1 MNSKTTSPT
10 LDDPKAHRP
19 SEPLVAANE
28 NFSGALVSPPG
39 NGAADFRHR
48 LGKEFEFTNFIAKPN
63 SQEFFTLGRLNG
75 STNRKPEGALVPE
88 KHAVIAERIKI
99 EEAGGEWKR
108 YDEVGLTPQDMM
120 ALINEGT
127 QTPPPDLSRQIDL
140 WWKERE
146 SDPLWRKLGH
156 HSEVAPTP
164 QAEYD
169 MQQHRRKIQQIVDE
183 LQISEREIPRLLRFD
198 NFSRSTVYVRDYAAI
213 PRTLR
218 RLFKMEPDCICTPSN
233 RDELVQFVQYA
244 AKHKIPLTPRGRGT
258 WALGGALATK
268 GGLILDLANF
278 EKTIEIDPTNKL
290 ATVSCAVDFQS
301 LEEDLQHYGLI
312 LLVRPSNKYAN
323 IGGFCSVGDPGKG
336 GAGLFAFSSGHL
348 GNVVEKLEV
357 VTGTGEVK
365 ALSKADPELENF
377 LGTNGRNG
385 IIAKITLRVGEARRV
400 KGEGREASAFPVAVS
415 FSSFR
420 HVLNFAKKLRD
431 EVSAH
436 DVTFRPL
443 HVEAFSAPY
452 LKALHVADAATPVLH
467 TENGLPTRDS
477 LLVAFSNA
485 QECRE
490 FEEYALKLGNGAIVD
505 HHGGHVLWEE
515 RFQPLKLRRRG
526 DLLTSELMLPL
537 ECAADYLDEVVPLA
551 EKLGVQL
558 LPICYIM
565 DNGEALVIPQFLTDR
580 RKRLQYYR
588 HFSLVPV
595 LARRAIK
602 KYGGRPYGF
611 GLWMAGLFK
620 LAMGKSASRKLQVA
634 KGKYDPHGVLNPG
647 KLTEIRSRFFN
658 LAGYLLLNRF
668 SVAAL
673 DVALRAQSIFGK
685 LGFVRNNVLKTET
698 PGYEREKFDAMHRC
712 IKCSACFVCPLA
724 QVWQKSG
731 DPKLQRDAIYITPRF
746 KMEYMQR
753 HIFEGKKLTQDDVD
767 RFALCLRCGIA
778 EREHVC
784 PISDMLLEVKPAG
797 ENKLVQ
803 IQRPYESSPCKKEF
817 STYDAF
823 EDLLRKEGYDVDG
836 AIKRYTDILK
846 THPGVSRAMQDVLG
860 KYRVPKNGDLVVLK
874 PKTDFAVYKVD
885 VDQDKCINCGKC
897 GDEHT
902 TSQRGFWDPRH
913 PRQMVSL
920 DDLIRELDGKIPLAW
935 FRDLGGPIPDFLK
948 TQGVA
953 HKGYLQLPP
962 PNTLD
967 LGHHH
972 CNGCLYCVIEC
983 PVDAIRVHINPYF
996 ENLGG
1001 RDFSRDDVR
1010 RINEE
1015 SRNGDVPTSG
1025 TGSTG
1030 LFGGKGFDRYMF
1042 DFSVIVRPTRDGI
1055 REAIDINV
1063 NLGRKPLFHLF
1074 ANTFVVDPFVVDP
1087 FVVDPSGSAPKGATT
1102 KVHFH
1107 HDERLNG
1114 QDNSS
1119 RMALGRELES
1129 SRSTG
1134 RTSQHVTTGFP
1145 TIDLATPLV
1154 LEYPS
1159 AAAASPEKLAGVFAR
1174 AASREKTLCLMTLPE
1189 FAANY
1194 EKVKYFAANIG
1205 IKISANDIPIFEHLH
1220 QAINAAE
1227 VLATLQK
1234 IPLVLLREDVAPV
1247 DFDAYETKL
1256 TLLRETFSPDVHL
1269 GVWLHVP
1276 AGLDRQEIINKTLE
1290 LARAGVG
1297 IIYLKCEWNEE
1308 SGYYDS
1314 ADVLPEVYDHLY
1326 KNAAHSQVTLLA
1338 NGIKSPADLGVAL
1351 MLGATAGVID
1361 RAAVVAMNH
1370 EFPMLEKDGHS
1381 LPDFDED
1388 AGLQRVQNLFKSWH
1402 KQIREVLGAFGVR
1415 DIRRTVGERGRL
1427 IDLRERAK
1435 IMQSIVADEALRE
1448 KSKKENKTKIQED
1461 GELARRHSWKYS
1473 ELEKLI
1479 QPVAAP
1485 NYNLLGDR
1493 KESLASMLSARGDRR
1508 WTAEVLAGTWEIASG
1523 VTPSSRAAQTGKDFG
1538 AGSFDSM
1545 SFAPVNFGGK
1555 PMPLAQA
1562 VTALEQRLQNGDEK
1576 LRAELDSISTS
1587 SGIVARHQRPGAS
1600 PAVNHFPIDGA
1611 DMSLGSIG
1619 WKLTLARYISG
1630 MILKRY
1636 VGTGEGGYP
1645 LEKAERLYPHF
1656 PNLDHATVRWLC
1668 RQLEAWVATQTATGY
1683 FGVSEDT
1690 IKRAR
1695 KLVLKFAQGAKPG
1708 LGGHILG
1715 PKVTLQVEDMR
1726 GVIAG
1731 ISVFSPFPFHDV
1743 YSIEDVTKM
1752 IEWLRTVNPDAIICV
1767 KISTPVD
1774 VYHVALGLVTA
1785 GADEIQIDA
1794 TAGGTGAAPDIARN
1808 RIAMPLEFAMADVHK
1823 FLVEQG
1829 MRNQVTLVASGG
1841 CRTASDVAKAF
1852 ILGADKV
1859 ILGTQEIVAD
1869 QCNRCGN
1876 CEASGGCQKG
1886 ITTTVPQLE
1895 EQKDIA
1901 LNAQW
1906 IINAQ
1911 ASVMLHLIKMM
1922 HVWGI
1927 RDIRELRGRFDLI
1940 EKWGWE
1946 EQGAE
1951 GGGQRAESEER
1962 RIKSEG
1968 RMAED
1973 ESAIQNP
1980 KSKIQ
1985 NQQREKYEDREVD
1998 ACGVVSFACTKP
2010 APVYSIQTACQRMH
2024 NRGNGRGGGVL
2035 ALGGMFP
2042 RVNKDKYAMQINV
2055 LCAEEKRQAL
2065 MAEMAKKYFGDLL
2078 IFARNGQALAQLPDS
2093 LEAFRNPR
2101 LQKHG
2106 RDITWEEAGLAVDPG
2121 DIFRFFVRVQPAAL
2135 VQFAKDTLADCRG
2148 QRAEGRGRGAN
2159 GKWQVAKDYS
2169 AIRNPKYLNIAGKWL
2184 DYYIKYSDLL
2194 TEEFLAGI
2202 DATSDFQHDP
2212 ATKQFWNDLEDEYIY
2227 RLAFRLNQEYYIDP
2241 QQAKR
2246 NPEAYVASMM
2256 KDGAIWKLVGYAEQA
2271 ADYWLVTDAEYRP
2284 IAALDK
2290 TLEEMPA
2297 LGESYLKVWDYLKRY
2312 LNGEEVNGELTHLAP
2327 QVKVIHEQAQLTV
2340 EMADC
2345 QLIVPRHGER
2355 FVMNYQTGAH
2365 VWIGHQRFPTV
2376 FSPYSGGS
2384 HPFYGRINEALIH
2397 NGDFANY
2404 VAMVR
2409 FWDQFGGAP
2418 QFRTDTEMAAKAFG
2432 ILKQMAYPTPH
2443 LIEAIAPTTGLD
2455 LARLKKIAPQLAADF
2470 EAIQKSQ
2477 ISGSPD
2483 GPWFFIIADSIETPN
2498 SEDRTLRMLGV
2509 TDTSVLRPSVFAW
2522 IKASNAEKW
2531 ASIGLIG
2538 SEEQALRSVLDT
2550 LYHRG
2555 TLPTKEPDRVTI
2567 VRGGSVDVDT
2577 AGRPTGGGTI
2587 IYSLTP
2593 IVNDRNSVPTSREV
2607 NTTSNLPCHSVGIF
2621 FDGEHRARLE
2631 KDAFS
2636 TTDDFNAISYQ
2647 FDVKDK
2653 FGNELFT
2660 PGGEHAD
2667 LALPIV
2673 EDEEAIRLKKEIYA
2687 GEGELVFASGQALF
2701 GFIRQRLAGW
2711 SYNTFRWLVQ
2721 QAVEIAQDDASRAL
2735 IIEGLTLARD
2745 QMEAISAGN
2754 KKRSSLIHI
2763 LQDGLEAI
2771 FDGIEKL
2778 GTGTLDRNYYRLTR
2792 VEHQHV
2798 VPPPRKSVISKQLSV
2813 TSGYENKQLN
2823 TDHCSLITDHWSLTT
2838 DHCCL
2843 VIDASGFPPEGHD
2856 SLARTVVD
2864 AYEKGWR
2871 KFIVYKQTGQ
2881 RYLGCG
2887 LGPKSEGAEIHLYG
2901 NSGQD
2906 IANSMMGGTVI
2917 VHGDA
2922 QNDMSKILH
2931 SGTVVVH
2938 GLAGNTGLYG
2948 AKGGEVFVRKSTG
2961 IRWVINSVSSP
2972 SGPGLKVFIVGAPM
2986 EYLAESLMG
2995 GTIVVMGLD
3004 WNEQGELVRMLRPF
3018 PGNSILAGA
3027 SAGKVILYDPFNQVE
3042 PAQYSGAVEIGFL
3055 PTDWNEKFAHL
3066 QKLVTARFTAA
3077 EWISAMDKWKSYID
3091 FSLREP
3097 AWVEE
3102 SKRAA
3107 IIELIAFAKT
3117 WCGASEVRSPKSD
3130 MSEQLREFVEK
3141 RFLDREWRRLMRVLA
3156 QVFPKNMW
3164 AEGID
3169 YLERLRDWKEM
3180 RELLEKAN
3188 HHFGLGLEPDGEE
3201 FVFAVD
3207 GQRCKLTQRDFKV
3220 IRPMTAKEKEHDE
3233 HERKEAQ
3240 KVIERKLKENY
3251 VSLSVQVDRARAFRQ
3266 VFHVTPPA

>member
-1 MNSKTTSPT
+1 VKTQNGPRFSSTTPSLSKFHTTIMNSKNTSPA
-10 LDDPKAHRP
+10 LDLSKTRQISNPPDLSSEKVSADP
-19 SEPLVAANE
+19 VA
-28 NFSGALVSPPG
+28 SPK
-39 NGAADFRHR
+39 NGSTADFRHQ
-48 LGKEFEFTNFIAKPN
+48 LGKDFDFSKFTVKPN
-63 SQEFFTLGRLNG
+63 GQEFFTLGRMNG
-75 STNRKPEGALVPE
+75 FTNIKPDSALAPE
-88 KHAVIAERIKI
+88 QRALIAERIKI

-108 YDEVGLTPQDMM
+108 YDEVGLAPQDMM

-146 SDPLWRKLGH
+146 GDPLWQRPDH
-156 HSEVAPTP
+156 HQEVAPTP

-169 MQQHRRKIQQIVDE
+169 IQQHRRRIQQLVDE
-183 LQISEREIPRLLRFD
+183 LKIPEREIPRLLRFD

-233 RDELVQFVQYA
+233 RDELVRFVQYA

-278 EKTIEIDPTNKL
+278 EKTIEVDPINKL

-301 LEEDLQHYGLI
+301 LEEELQHYGLT

-323 IGGFCSVGDPGKG
+323 IGGFCSVGDPGQG
-336 GAGLFAFSSGHL
+336 GAGLFAFSNGHI

-357 VTGTGEVK
+357 VTGVGETKVF
-365 ALSKADPELENF
+365 SKTDLELANF
-377 LGTNGRNG
+377 FGTNGRNG
-385 IIAKITLRVGEARRV
+385 IITKITLRVGAE
-400 KGEGREASAFPVAVS
+400 KTGGEGDGVPIAVS

-420 HVLNFAKKLRD
+420 LALNFAKKLRD

-436 DVTFRPL
+436 DEAFRPL

-452 LKALHVADAATPVLH
+452 LKALHIADAAMPVLH

-477 LLVAFSNA
+477 LLVVFSNE

-490 FEEYALKLGNGAIVD
+490 FEDYALKFGNGVMVD
-505 HHGGHVLWEE
+505 HHGGQVLWEE

-537 ECAADYLDEVVPLA
+537 ECVADYLDEVTPLA

-580 RKRLQYYR
+580 RQRLQYYR

-595 LARRAIK
+595 LAWRAVK
-602 KYGGRPYGF
+602 NYRGRPYGF
-611 GLWMAGLFK
+611 GIWMAGLFK
-620 LAMGKSASRKLQVA
+620 LSMGRGAKSKLQKA
-634 KGKYDPHGVLNPG
+634 KRKYDPHGVLNPG

-658 LAGYLLLNRF
+658 LAGNLLLNRF

-673 DVALRAQSIFGK
+673 DAALRAQSIFGE
-685 LGFVRNNVLKTET
+685 LGFVRNKVLKTVT
-698 PGYEREKFDAMHRC
+698 PGYDREKFDAMHRC

-753 HIFEGKKLTQDDVD
+753 HLFEGEKLSQDDVD

-784 PISDMLLEVKPAG
+784 PISDMLLEVKPDG
-797 ENKLVQ
+797 ESKLVQ
-803 IQRPYESSPCKKEF
+803 IQRPSESAPCKKEF
-817 STYDAF
+817 PTYDAF

-920 DDLIRELDGKIPLAW
+920 DDLIRELNGKIPLTW
-935 FRDLGGPIPDFLK
+935 FRDMGGPIPDFLK
-948 TQGVA
+948 TQGVV
-953 HKGYLQLPP
+953 HKGYVQLPP
-962 PNTLD
+962 PSKLD
-967 LGHHH
+967 FGHHH

-983 PVDAIRVHINPYF
+983 PADAIRVHINPYF

-1001 RDFSRDDVR
+1001 RDFSRNDVR

-1063 NLGRKPLFHLF
+1063 NLGRKPLFHLYNE
-1074 ANTFVVDPFVVDP
+1074 A
-1087 FVVDPSGSAPKGATT
+1087 S
-1102 KVHFH
+1102 
-1107 HDERLNG
+1107 
-1114 QDNSS
+1114 
-1119 RMALGRELES
+1119 
-1129 SRSTG
+1129 
-1134 RTSQHVTTGFP
+1134 HVTTGFP
-1145 TIDLATPLV
+1145 TIDLATPVV
-1154 LEYPS
+1154 LEYPNI
-1159 AAAASPEKLAGVFAR
+1159 AAASPEKLASVFAR
-1174 AASREKTLCLMTLPE
+1174 TASREKTLCLMTLSE
-1189 FAANY
+1189 FAANF

-1205 IKISANDIPIFEHLH
+1205 LKISADDIPIFERMQHTT
-1220 QAINAAE
+1220 NTAE
-1227 VLATLQK
+1227 ALATLQK
-1234 IPLVLLREDVAPV
+1234 IPLVLLRDDGAPV
-1247 DFDAYETKL
+1247 DLDMHDAKL
-1256 TLLRETFSPDVHL
+1256 LLLREIFSPDVHL
-1269 GVWLHVP
+1269 GVWMNVP
-1276 AGLDRQEIINKTLE
+1276 AGHDRKEIANRTLE
-1290 LARAGVG
+1290 LVRAGVG
-1297 IIYLKCEWNEE
+1297 IIYLKCAWNVAQSARLDEPD
-1308 SGYYDS
+1308 STAQTGSLGYYDS

-1338 NGIKSPADLGVAL
+1338 NGIKSPADLGVVL
-1351 MLGATAGVID
+1351 MLGAAAGVID

-1388 AGLQRVQNLFKSWH
+1388 TGLQRVQNLFKSWH

-1435 IMQSIVADEALRE
+1435 IMQSIVADTTLRV
-1448 KSKKENKTKIQED
+1448 KSEKENKEKIQED
-1461 GELARRHSWKYS
+1461 GELAKQQSWKYS
-1473 ELEKLI
+1473 DLEKLI
-1479 QPVAAP
+1479 QPVTAP

-1493 KESLASMLSARGDRR
+1493 QESLTSMLSARGDRR
-1508 WTAEVLAGTWEIASG
+1508 WTADVLAGTWEIASG
-1523 VTPSSRAAQTGKDFG
+1523 AVASPHVPQTGKDFG

-1545 SFAPVNFGGK
+1545 SFAPVSFDSK
-1555 PMPLAQA
+1555 QRPLAEA
-1562 VTALEQRLQNGDEK
+1562 VAAFELRLQNGDEK
-1576 LRAELDSISTS
+1576 LRAALDSISTS
-1587 SGIVARHQRPGAS
+1587 SGISTRHQRQTTAPVVSA
-1600 PAVNHFPIDGA
+1600 FPIDGA

-1619 WKLTLARYISG
+1619 WRLTLARYISS
-1630 MILKRY
+1630 MILKRF

-1645 LEKAERLYPHF
+1645 LEKAERLYPYF

-1683 FGVSEDT
+1683 FGVTEDT

-1752 IEWLRTVNPDAIICV
+1752 IEWLRTVNPDAIITV

-1829 MRNQVTLVASGG
+1829 MRNQVILVASGG

-1895 EQKDIA
+1895 EQKDIV

-1940 EKWGWE
+1940 SSWGWE
-1946 EQGAE
+1946 EEKQKAKGKEQKETQTADFGHRTE
-1951 GGGQRAESEER
+1951 GPRTE
-1962 RIKSEG
+1962 K
-1968 RMAED
+1968 
-1973 ESAIQNP
+1973 
-1980 KSKIQ
+1980 
-1985 NQQREKYEDREVD
+1985 EKYEDREVD

-2010 APVYSIQTACQRMH
+2010 VPVYSIQTACQRMH

-2042 RVNKDKYAMQINV
+2042 RVNKDKYAMQVNV
-2055 LCAEEKRQAL
+2055 LCAEEKRHAL
-2065 MAEMAKKYFGDLL
+2065 MAEMAKKYLGDLL
-2078 IFARNGQALAQLPDS
+2078 IFDRNGQPIVQSSDS

-2106 RDITWEEAGLAVDPG
+2106 RDITWQEAGLAVDPG
-2121 DIFRFFVRVQPAAL
+2121 DIFKFFVRVKPAAL
-2135 VQFAKDTLADCRG
+2135 LQFAKDTLASCKLQGCR
-2148 QRAEGRGRGAN
+2148 
-2159 GKWQVAKDYS
+2159 VAS
-2169 AIRNPKYLNIAGKWL
+2169 VHPNYLNIAGKWL

-2202 DATSDFQHDP
+2202 GANSDFQNDP
-2212 ATKQFWNDLEDEYIY
+2212 ATQQFWCDLEDEYIY

-2241 QQAKR
+2241 QAQKR
-2246 NPEAYVASMM
+2246 DPKAYMASMM

-2284 IAALDK
+2284 IAALDE
-2290 TLEEMPA
+2290 TLNEMPA
-2297 LGESYLKVWDYLKRY
+2297 LRETYPKVANYLKRY

-2327 QVKVIHEQAQLTV
+2327 QVKVIHEEGQLTV
-2340 EMADC
+2340 EIGEV
-2345 QLIVPRHGER
+2345 QLIVPQHNDR

-2455 LARLKKIAPQLAADF
+2455 LARLQKIDPKLAADF

-2509 TDTSVLRPSVFAW
+2509 TDTSVLRPSAFAW

-2550 LYHRG
+2550 LYRRG

-2567 VRGGSVDVDT
+2567 VRGGSVDVE
-2577 AGRPTGGGTI
+2577 ANGKPMGGGTI

-2593 IVNDRNSVPTSREV
+2593 VVSGQSSV
-2607 NTTSNLPCHSVGIF
+2607 
-2621 FDGEHRARLE
+2621 
-2631 KDAFS
+2631 
-2636 TTDDFNAISYQ
+2636 ISYQ

-2653 FGNELFT
+2653 FGHELFT

-2667 LALPIV
+2667 LSLPII
-2673 EDEEAIRLKKEIYA
+2673 EDDEVVHLKKGIFA

-2701 GFIRQRLAGW
+2701 GFIRKRLAGW
-2711 SYNTFRWLVQ
+2711 SYNAFRWLVQ
-2721 QAVEIAQDDASRAL
+2721 QCVEIAHDDASRAFM
-2735 IIEGLTLARD
+2735 IEGLTLARD
-2745 QMEAISAGN
+2745 QIEAIPVGN

-2763 LQDGLEAI
+2763 LQDVLDVL

-2778 GTGTLDRNYYRLTR
+2778 GTGTLDRNYYRITR
-2792 VEHQHV
+2792 AEYQHLV
-2798 VPPPRKSVISKQLSV
+2798 SPPRKSVTSHQLLVIS
-2813 TSGYENKQLN
+2813 GDDNKQL
-2823 TDHCSLITDHWSLTT
+2823 TTDHWSLITNK
-2838 DHCCL
+2838 CCL

-2856 SLARTVVD
+2856 SLARTVVA

-2887 LGPKSEGAEIHLYG
+2887 LGPKSDGVEIHLYG

-2938 GLAGNTGLYG
+2938 GLSGNTGLYG

-3004 WNEQGELVRMLRPF
+3004 WNEQGGLVRMLRPF

-3027 SAGKVILYDPFNQVE
+3027 SAGKVILYDPFKQVE
-3042 PAQYSGAVEIGFL
+3042 PAQYPGAVEIGFL
-3055 PTDWNEKFAHL
+3055 PADWNEKFMHL
-3066 QKLVTARFTAA
+3066 QKLVTARFTPA

-3091 FSLREP
+3091 FTLREP
-3097 AWVEE
+3097 SWTEKGKRETVVELME
-3102 SKRAA
+3102 
-3107 IIELIAFAKT
+3107 FAKT
-3117 WCGASEVRSPKSD
+3117 WCEKSEIQSPKPE
-3130 MSEQLREFVEK
+3130 MRERLREFVEDK
-3141 RFLDREWRRLMRVLA
+3141 FIDREWRRLLRVLA
-3156 QVFPKNMW
+3156 QFFPKNMW

-3188 HHFGLGLEPDGEE
+3188 HHFGLGLEPNGEE
-3201 FVFAVD
+3201 FIFNID
-3207 GQRCKLTQRDFKV
+3207 GERRKLTRGDFKV
-3220 IRPMTAKEKEHDE
+3220 IRPMTTKEKEHDE
-3233 HERKEAQ
+3233 HEKKKAQ
-3240 KVIERKLKENY
+3240 KTFEEKLQENY
-3251 VSLSVQVDRARAFRQ
+3251 ASLSGQVPTGDCVRAFRE
-3266 VFHVTPPA
+3266 VFRVAQPA